1 MRFRPLA
8 IGRAEIRRSGVIVHF
23 EEEYEYPV
31 FKICKFMQFDGVH
44 ISVFVGGGDHLCYR
58 PGLEPLKG
66 ILFQGVA

>member
-1 MRFRPLA
+1 M
-8 IGRAEIRRSGVIVHF
+8 IVHF